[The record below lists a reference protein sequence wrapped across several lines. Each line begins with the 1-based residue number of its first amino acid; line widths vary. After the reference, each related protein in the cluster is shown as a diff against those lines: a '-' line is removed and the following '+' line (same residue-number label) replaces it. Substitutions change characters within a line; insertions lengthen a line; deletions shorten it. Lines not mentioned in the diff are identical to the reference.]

1 MKKMVTRYYST
12 LTVHISYYLD
22 QEGVCF
28 LHDDTGTLYD
38 IMQRVKGEMLIH
50 NFTTAEI
57 FDKSTE
63 ELLMTITI
71 EETDT

>member
-1 MKKMVTRYYST
+1 
-12 LTVHISYYLD
+12 
-22 QEGVCF
+22 
-28 LHDDTGTLYD
+28 
-38 IMQRVKGEMLIH
+38 MQRVKGEMLIH